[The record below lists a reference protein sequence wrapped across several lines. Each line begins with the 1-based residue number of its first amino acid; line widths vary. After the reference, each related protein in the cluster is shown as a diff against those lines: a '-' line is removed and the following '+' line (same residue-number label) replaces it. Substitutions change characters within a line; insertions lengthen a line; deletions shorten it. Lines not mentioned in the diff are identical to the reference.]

1 MSHTIVWLGVQVLDK
16 KRQQAANAMG
26 EVGLRVEAAAKR
38 QLYKGHGVI
47 TGTLRRS
54 IHTAPPGYGWGGDG
68 GGGEMGGQAT
78 PAKLVGDKLIV
89 EVGSGLEY
97 AKPVHDGHGSFGGY
111 HYLTTGIDIV
121 RPTVPAIF
129 KEYLSD

>member
-54 IHTAPPGYGWGGDG
+54 IHTASPGYNWSGDSGGPDG
-68 GGGEMGGQAT
+68 

-97 AKPVHDGHGSFGGY
+97 AMAVHDGHGSFGGY
-111 HYLTTGIDIV
+111 HYLTIGVDIV
-121 RPTVPAIF
+121 RPAVPGIF
-129 KEYLSD
+129 KEYLCD